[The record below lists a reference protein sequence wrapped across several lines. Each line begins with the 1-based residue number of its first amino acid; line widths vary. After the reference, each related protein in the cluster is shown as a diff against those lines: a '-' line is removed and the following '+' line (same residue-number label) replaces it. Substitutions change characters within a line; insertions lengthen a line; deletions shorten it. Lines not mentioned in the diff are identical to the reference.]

1 MNVKLRPETEQR
13 VADHVSRQ
21 RHYASADAFVEQAV
35 QSLLDADEAEVAAT
49 EEIRRRI
56 QVGER
61 EIDAGQYVEYD
72 ESTIGQLARDV
83 HERGLRRLRG
93 R

>member
-13 VADHVSRQ
+13 VADLVSRQ

-35 QSLLDADEAEVAAT
+35 QSLLEGDEAELAMGD
-49 EEIRRRI
+49 EIRRRI
-56 QVGER
+56 QIGER
-61 EIDAGQYVEYD
+61 EIDAGKYVEYD

-83 HERGLRRLRG
+83 HERGVRRLRG
-93 R
+93 E

>member
-35 QSLLDADEAEVAAT
+35 QSLLDADEVEAAASD
-49 EEIRRRI
+49 EIRRRI
-56 QVGER
+56 QVGEE

-72 ESTIGQLARDV
+72 ETTIDQLARDI
-83 HERGLRRLRG
+83 HARGLQRLRG